1 MSLEITERMK
11 KIKPSPTLALST
23 KAQELAASGLDVIS
37 LTVGEPDWNT
47 VGVAR
52 KAAVD
57 AIEKGQTKYTP
68 AGGILPLRK
77 SIAAQFKKDYGVD
90 YLPEEITVSAG
101 GKFIIH
107 GIMESLLNEGDEV
120 IIPAPYW
127 VSYPTLV
134 EMAGG
139 KPVFVSCAEA
149 NRFKILPAQLEQA
162 ITPKTKMLIM
172 NSPSNPTGQTYSDRE
187 CKALGEVLLKHP
199 KLILMTDDIYNHL
212 YFEGEVAPH
221 ILKHYPE
228 LKNRTIVVNG
238 ASKSFSMTGW
248 RVGWAMAPKELI
260 GAMNKY
266 HTQTVS
272 CPNSVAQYATL
283 AALELGV
290 SEVRATVE
298 DLKTRMAVALKAI
311 REVPGLQAEEPTG
324 AFYFWI
330 RISDSFKKKFGD
342 QVINNSADF
351 AALLLEKENVAVVP
365 GNEFGMEG
373 YIRASFAISSKR
385 MLEAVG
391 RMSRFISN
399 LK

>member
-1 MSLEITERMK
+1 MSLVITERMK
-11 KIKPSPTLALST
+11 KIKPSPTLALSA

-47 VGVAR
+47 IGVAR
-52 KAAVD
+52 KAALD
-57 AIEKGQTKYTP
+57 AIEKGHTKYTP
-68 AGGILPLRK
+68 AGGMLPLRK
-77 SIAAQFKKDYGVD
+77 TIAAQFKKDFGVE
-90 YLPEEITVSAG
+90 YSPEEISVSAG
-101 GKFIIH
+101 GKFVIH
-107 GIMESLLNEGDEV
+107 AVMESLINQGDEV

-149 NRFKILPAQLEQA
+149 NRFKILPAQLDQA

-187 CKALGEVLLKHP
+187 LKALGEVLLKHP
-199 KLILMTDDIYNHL
+199 HVLILTDDIYNHL
-212 YFEGEVAPH
+212 YFGADVAPH

-228 LKNRTIVVNG
+228 LKSRTIVVNG
-238 ASKSFSMTGW
+238 SSKSFSMTGW

-260 GAMNKY
+260 ASMNKY
-266 HTQTVS
+266 ITQTVS
-272 CPNSVAQYATL
+272 CANSVAQHATL

-290 SEVRATVE
+290 SEVSATVE
-298 DLKTRMAVALKAI
+298 DLKARMAIAMKAI
-311 REVPGLQAEEPTG
+311 REVPGLHVEEPTG

-330 RISDSFKKKFGD
+330 RVSDCFKRKFGE
-342 QVINNSADF
+342 QVINNSAEF
-351 AALLLEKENVAVVP
+351 SALLLEKENVAVVP

-373 YIRASFAISSKR
+373 YIRASFAVSSKR
-385 MLEAVG
+385 MLEAIG
-391 RMSRFISN
+391 RMSRFVSN
-399 LK
+399 LR